1 MKHDSSN
8 SAPPPRRQRQEF
20 SFTIRSDH
28 KIRAEQVKNSPS
40 QSPSVDVPPVT
51 VRPFPVDVFD
61 PQMPALPK
69 LKRPSLSSHRHE
81 ANPAL
86 AMNLLQDI
94 QQMVEQWQSELRQIV
109 LAIQNL
115 YMEGPLVDGWLE
127 SHTPD
132 SSRGG
137 ASQIDQGMDTAVL
150 RHGDPEQLMTYVK
163 DICQSPPLDSPV
175 SEAHRTPTHPP
186 EPQYRF
192 CSLDK
197 EGRLNCQPC
206 PPDQLVV
213 LSMAIARYRKLRQFL
228 NQKQYLEAR
237 LKHAVDTLT
246 IARNDLRT
254 GNAEDT

>member
-8 SAPPPRRQRQEF
+8 SATPHRRQRQEF

-28 KIRAEQVKNSPS
+28 KIQPETVKNSPP
-40 QSPSVDVPPVT
+40 QSTPLVHSAIT
-51 VRPFPVDVFD
+51 VRPFPVEVFD

-127 SHTPD
+127 SHAPD
-132 SSRGG
+132 QSQRGVVQT
-137 ASQIDQGMDTAVL
+137 SQGQNTAVL

-163 DICQSPPLDSPV
+163 DICQAPSHNSHPAEEPQIIAD
-175 SEAHRTPTHPP
+175 PP
-186 EPQYRF
+186 ESHYRF

-197 EGRLNCQPC
+197 EGKLKRQPC
-206 PPDQLVV
+206 PPDQIVV
-213 LSMAIARYRKLRQFL
+213 LSMAIARYQKLRQFL

-246 IARNDLRT
+246 TARNDLRT
-254 GNAEDT
+254 GNADA